1 MTEGMAMFGYD
12 QVIRVAYMICGN
24 TFPVNEGMVDPSDS
38 GWQHCWCPFCNRG
51 TNVKV
56 ISVN

>member
-1 MTEGMAMFGYD
+1 MFGYD
-12 QVIRVAYMICGN
+12 QIIRVACMICGN

-51 TNVKV
+51 TDVKV

>member
-1 MTEGMAMFGYD
+1 MTEEMAMFGYD
-12 QVIRVAYMICGN
+12 QVIRVACMICGN

-51 TNVKV
+51 TDVKV